1 MPRAHEHALADVEGA
16 RSAVTIAG
24 LPGSIRS
31 GGSTHLAVQIALE
44 GAAESGVGTVMLDLA
59 SYDLPLCDGTHPDV
73 EVPAGVLR
81 LRRDLRAVQGVILG
95 TPEYHGSF
103 SGALKTAL
111 DWIGFEELEGKM
123 VGLVGVSAGQMGA
136 VHALDGLRAIGRAL
150 HAWVVPEQATIAEV
164 RRYLDAEGN
173 LTDERLR
180 ERLKGVGRQVAQFA
194 SLHNSTSAREF
205 LYMWE
210 AAPQN
215 PGAQRT

>member
-1 MPRAHEHALADVEGA
+1 MPGAHEHALADVEGT

-24 LPGSIRS
+24 LSGSIRS
-31 GGSTHLAVQIALE
+31 TGSTHTAVRIALE
-44 GAAESGVGTVMLDLA
+44 GAAESGVRTIMLELG
-59 SYDLPLCDGTHPDV
+59 SYDLPLCDGVHRDA
-73 EVPAGVLR
+73 EAPAGVLR
-81 LRRDLRAVQGVILG
+81 LRHDLRAVQGVILG

-111 DWIGFEELEGKM
+111 DWIGFQELEGKM

-136 VHALDGLRAIGRAL
+136 VHALDGLRAVGRAL
-150 HAWVVPEQATIAEV
+150 HAWVVPEQAAIAEV
-164 RRYLDAEGN
+164 RRYLDANGD

-194 SLHNSTSAREF
+194 SLHNSAGAREF
-205 LYMWE
+205 LQQWE

-215 PGAQRT
+215 PGAQQT